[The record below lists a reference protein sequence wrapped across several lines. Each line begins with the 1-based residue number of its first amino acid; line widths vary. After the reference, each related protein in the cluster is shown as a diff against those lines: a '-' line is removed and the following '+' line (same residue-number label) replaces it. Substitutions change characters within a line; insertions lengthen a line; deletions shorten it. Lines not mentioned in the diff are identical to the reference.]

1 MVRQLDNRV
10 VVLDFGAVKEI
21 DARPGTRIG
30 AEGYSAPEQDR
41 GQPCTQS
48 DLYAIGP
55 TLIFALTGENPMNFY
70 RKRGAEYRFDIQSIP
85 TITPKLAAVIDRV
98 TEHKPR
104 DRFQTAKQLS
114 QALQSAISF

>member
-1 MVRQLDNRV
+1 MVRHVDNQI

-21 DARPGTRIG
+21 GTPVGTRIG

-55 TLIFALTGENPMNFY
+55 TLIFVLTGQNPMSFY
-70 RKRGAEYRFDIQSIP
+70 RKQASGYRFDVKSIP
-85 TITPKLAAVIDRV
+85 TITPQLRKVIDRV
-98 TEHKPR
+98 TEPKPR
-104 DRFQTAKQLS
+104 DRYQTAKELV
-114 QALQSAISF
+114 QALYACL